1 MSLSNKPVTSDV
13 YIISVGTPLKNNN
26 MPDLSSLKKS
36 ILEICP
42 LLKSQDLIILRSTV
56 PVGCTRNSCN
66 KFNRK
71 KNKA

>member
-1 MSLSNKPVTSDV
+1 
-13 YIISVGTPLKNNN
+13 

-56 PVGCTRNSCN
+56 PVGCTRNLVIN
-66 KFNRK
+66 LIEK
-71 KNKA
+71 KQSLNLVKIYLFHLSGKNSRRASN